1 MEKSQILNCQMFQN
15 HNTSVIKMGRY
26 PKRQVDKENLQ
37 EKKEFPTPEEV
48 INSVNEGIDSLFV
61 VDTTP
66 DSVDI
71 KSSVYYPNAKI
82 VERKRKDG
90 LNIQLFC
97 EQETCKQRENY
108 KEGSTII
115 WACLRC
121 KHLGVEFV

>member
-1 MEKSQILNCQMFQN
+1 
-15 HNTSVIKMGRY
+15 MGRY
-26 PKRQVDKENLQ
+26 PKVTIPPQKE
-37 EKKEFPTPEEV
+37 EIIPTPDEV
-48 INSVNEGIDSLFV
+48 ISSVNEGIDALFT

-66 DSVDI
+66 DTFIGNV
-71 KSSVYYPNAKI
+71 KPEKQR
-82 VERKRKDG
+82 ERK
-90 LNIQLFC
+90 NIQLFC